1 MRVEQTTVTAGPPIY
16 RIPTLVSFN
25 FPAAQQEM
33 RRASGGGGKSPRLL
47 IVVDVMGSPGPF
59 KFLVN
64 DGDPVSTVIA
74 TTLRNYSK
82 EGRIPALSTNVDDFL
97 LYSTG
102 GCGTNGQ

>member
-1 MRVEQTTVTAGPPIY
+1 
-16 RIPTLVSFN
+16 
-25 FPAAQQEM
+25 M
-33 RRASGGGGKSPRLL
+33 RRASGCEAKSPRLL
-47 IVVDVMGSPGPF
+47 IAVDVMGSPGSF

-82 EGRIPALSTNVDDFL
+82 EGRIPVLGTHVDDFL

-102 GCGTNGQ
+102 GWGTSGQYTVAVHAILFNFGFDSIPFDLQSWAMGR